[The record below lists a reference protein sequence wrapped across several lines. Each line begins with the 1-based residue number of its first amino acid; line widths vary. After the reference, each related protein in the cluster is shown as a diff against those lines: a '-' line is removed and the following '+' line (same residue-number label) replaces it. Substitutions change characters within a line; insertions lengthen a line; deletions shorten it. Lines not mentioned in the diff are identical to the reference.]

1 MKLLIKYLLITF
13 LMFLAAC
20 AGTQKNLTAESRR
33 AANLFEK
40 AREAYQSG
48 YFQKAIRSTDKAIQ
62 NDSSFSEAYLLAA
75 EINLARNR
83 PKKSLPYLQQLIT
96 FDSTGYP
103 IAYRWL
109 GDIYYNHQHYQRAVS
124 FYQNYLK
131 FKPDSDIRKK
141 LQLAEYRLEVD
152 LGADSLN
159 IQNIG
164 EGVNSVNCEFVNA
177 ITLDNSEIYY
187 TVKPE
192 QTPNERFRT
201 PKRDE
206 DFFYSVKK
214 EGEWVNP
221 RSVGSSINTVYNE
234 GAMHLSPDGTHLY
247 FTSCGRSSGYG
258 SCDLFFAERLSD
270 TSWKQAHNLGPNIN
284 TRYWESQPCFAADG
298 KTLYFVSSRPGGQG
312 GADIWKATKINE
324 SSWSKPENLGPV
336 INTAGEEMA
345 PYLHPDGKTLYFS
358 SDGHRGLGGTD
369 LFMTKKQTDSTWAEP
384 QNLGPSV
391 NNAGD
396 QINIIVDA
404 RGKTAYISSQDSSSM
419 GCYDVYSFDLPQKYQ
434 PDRVTYLRGHVF
446 DAKTKEPLKA
456 EFVLTSLETDEVV
469 VSSASR
475 KDDGSFMV
483 ALPPGDEYA
492 LHVNKKGY
500 LFYSEHF
507 TFESRK
513 AESMEKDIPL
523 QPIRLNAS
531 EQLNNIFFA
540 FDSDSLMPKSRGELE
555 RLLKFMKQNRGLE
568 IEIQGHTD
576 SIGSNAYNKKLS
588 RQRALKVFE
597 YLAENSVPEHRMS
610 IKGYGEEKPIATN
623 ETEEGRARNRRTEIK
638 ITGIL
643 KLED

>member
-1 MKLLIKYLLITF
+1 
-13 LMFLAAC
+13 MFLAAC
-20 AGTQKNLTAESRR
+20 GGTQKSLTTDSTRASRHF
-33 AANLFEK
+33 NK
-40 AREAYQSG
+40 AKEAYQSG
-48 YFQKAIRSTDKAIQ
+48 ELQKAIRRADKAIQ
-62 NDSSFSEAYLLAA
+62 KDSSFSEAYLLAA
-75 EINLARNR
+75 EINLTRNR
-83 PKKSLPYLQQLIT
+83 SKKSVPFLQKLIAL
-96 FDSTGYP
+96 DSSGYP

-109 GDIYYNHQHYQRAVS
+109 GDIYFNGNQYKEAIP
-124 FYQNYLK
+124 FYKNYLK
-131 FKPDSDIRKK
+131 FKPDSDIREK
-141 LQLAEYRLEVD
+141 LQLSKYRLEAKRE
-152 LGADSLN
+152 ADSLS

-164 EGVNSVNCEFVNA
+164 DGVNSVNCEFVNA
-177 ITLDNSEIYY
+177 ITLDNTELYY

-214 EGEWVNP
+214 EDEWVHP

-234 GAMHLSPDGTHLY
+234 GAMHLSPDGTFLY
-247 FTSCGRSSGYG
+247 FTSCGRSTGYG
-258 SCDLFFAERLSD
+258 SCDLFYAERLND
-270 TSWKQAHNLGPNIN
+270 TTWKQAYNLGPNIN

-324 SSWSKPENLGPV
+324 NSWTMPENLGAV

-369 LFMTKKQTDSTWAEP
+369 LFMTKKLTDSTWAKP
-384 QNLGPSV
+384 KNLGPAI

-396 QINIIVDA
+396 QINIIVEA
-404 RGKTAYISSQDSSSM
+404 SGKKAYISSQDSSSI
-419 GCYDVYSFDLPQKYQ
+419 GCYDIYSFDLPEKYQ
-434 PDRVTYLRGHVF
+434 PEQVVYLKGHVF
-446 DAKTKEPLKA
+446 DAKTRKPLKA
-456 EFVLTSLETDEVV
+456 EFVLRNLESDEVV
-469 VSSASR
+469 VSSTSR
-475 KDDGSFMV
+475 EDNGSFMV

-500 LFYSEHF
+500 LFYSDHF
-507 TFESRK
+507 SFESRK

-540 FDSDSLMPKSRGELE
+540 FDSDSLMPKSRGELQ
-555 RLLKFMKQNRGLE
+555 RLLEFMKQNRGLE

-576 SIGSNAYNKKLS
+576 SIGSSSYNKKLS
-588 RQRALKVFE
+588 KQRALKVFE
-597 YLAENSVPEHRMS
+597 YLAEHSVPKHRMS
-610 IKGYGEEKPIATN
+610 AKGYGEERPVATN

-643 KLED
+643 KIDD